1 MDTKQRKNPHAAM
14 GKSRQT
20 ASSGSPRKRTT
31 GSRPVSAKK
40 PTQETPKP
48 SADVVYLAPKPF
60 SRNRLILHLATLA
73 AVVIALV
80 LGISVFFKVE
90 VVLVSGAEKYT
101 AAEIQKASGIEAGD
115 YLLTFS
121 RAKASGKI
129 ISSLPYVD
137 SVRIGIKLPGTVNIE
152 IVEVDVTY
160 SVQDK
165 NGAWWLISADG
176 KVVESTASPESATQ
190 ILGVQLENPQPGQ
203 SASAWQDTTPATDAD
218 GDEIP
223 VTVTAAQRLTVA
235 TDIAQYLEE
244 SDVFGDAYCIDVTNL
259 SNITLWYGEQ
269 LQVKLGGTDQ
279 LSYKIR
285 CMKAAIDQYADISGG
300 ILDVSNPGNIL
311 YTESD

>member
-1 MDTKQRKNPHAAM
+1 MDTKQKKDPRTAGQRSRPAA
-14 GKSRQT
+14 
-20 ASSGSPRKRTT
+20 ASGASKKRTA
-31 GSRPVSAKK
+31 RPASEKK
-40 PTQETPKP
+40 PAQEVPKP

-60 SRNRLILHLATLA
+60 SRNRLILHLATLT

-101 AAEIQKASGIEAGD
+101 AAEIQKASDIEEGD
-115 YLLTFS
+115 YLLTFN
-121 RAKASGKI
+121 RAQASGKI
-129 ISSLPYVD
+129 IASLPYVD

-176 KVVESTASPESATQ
+176 KVVESTAAPESVTQ

-203 SASAWQDTTPATDAD
+203 AAAAWQDDTPATDAE
-218 GDEIP
+218 GNVIP
-223 VTVTAAQRLTVA
+223 VTVTAAQRLTAA

-244 SDVFGDAYCIDVTNL
+244 SDVFGEVNSIDVSNL
-259 SNITLWYGEQ
+259 GDITLRYGQQ

-300 ILDVSNPGNIL
+300 ILDLSNPDNIL